1 MERYAKGLSVDVD
14 NIMLVSGAT
23 PNWSTALADYKEVF
37 TGEGKLIR
45 PFRRDSACAKGT
57 ACCEGTS

>member
-45 PFRRDSACAKGT
+45 PFRP
-57 ACCEGTS
+57 